1 MSDSL
6 YAKFNA
12 VLIGILAR
20 LDVIE
25 ETLKRLDRSGNK
37 KAIHVSLPEQPNFK

>member
-1 MSDSL
+1 MSNEL
-6 YAKFNA
+6 YSQLNA

-37 KAIHVSLPEQPNFK
+37 KAVQVSLPGQPNIK